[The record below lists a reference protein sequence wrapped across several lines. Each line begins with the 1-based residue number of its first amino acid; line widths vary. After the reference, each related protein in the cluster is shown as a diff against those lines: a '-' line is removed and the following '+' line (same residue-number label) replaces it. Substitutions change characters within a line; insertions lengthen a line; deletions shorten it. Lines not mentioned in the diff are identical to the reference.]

1 MNEPYCAILSIVN
14 RGFTDLVMEAAKSA
28 GARGGT
34 VLTGRGSGNKEAEA
48 FFGVT
53 VTPEKEIVLILVPKD
68 IRDDV
73 LSAINAGAGMN
84 TKGMGIAFALP
95 VSDVVGLSTI
105 TPEAEQKKEEEA
117 PSSPE
122 APFPKENR

>member
-1 MNEPYCAILSIVN
+1 MNKPYVAIVSIVN
-14 RGFTDLVMEAAKSA
+14 RGFTDLGMEAAKQA

-53 VTPEKEIVLILVPKD
+53 VTPEKEIVLILVEKALSD
-68 IRDDV
+68 AV
-73 LSAINAGAGMN
+73 LMAINEGAGMK

-95 VSDVVGLSTI
+95 VDDLVGIGETVEE
-105 TPEAEQKKEEEA
+105 TKE
-117 PSSPE
+117 SL
-122 APFPKENR
+122 

>member
-1 MNEPYCAILSIVN
+1 MKKPYVTIVSIVN
-14 RGFTDLVMEAAKSA
+14 RGFTDLVMEAAKQA

-53 VTPEKEIVLILVPKD
+53 VTPEKEIVLILVEKELCD
-68 IRDDV
+68 AV
-73 LSAINAGAGMN
+73 LSSINRGAGMN

-95 VSDVVGLSTI
+95 VYDLVGIS
-105 TPEAEQKKEEEA
+105 TPEEGEKETAE
-117 PSSPE
+117 
-122 APFPKENR
+122 